1 MTQITTRVPDE
12 LGQALNA
19 AAAQLN
25 SSRAEVVRMA
35 LQQFLLDLEDLALAK
50 AAEDDPNDPVL
61 DWEDVKRE
69 LFGSD

>member
-1 MTQITTRVPDE
+1 MTQITARVPDE

-25 SSRAEVVRMA
+25 SSRAEVVRVA

-50 AAEDDPNDPVL
+50 ATADDPNDPVL

-69 LFGSD
+69 L

>member
-1 MTQITTRVPDE
+1 MTQITARVPDE
-12 LGQALNA
+12 LGQALDA

-25 SSRAEVVRMA
+25 SSRAEVVRVA

-50 AAEDDPNDPVL
+50 AAADDPNDPVL